1 MSAVSLPRVVKIE
14 ESVLGKNQE
23 TANGNRR
30 LFRESGVLAVNMM
43 SSPGSGKTAL
53 LEALLSRVA
62 GRLPAA
68 VIAGD
73 CATDNDARR
82 LSGRGAEIVQVM
94 TGGYCHL
101 DAEMISRALANI
113 DLAQTRLLFIEN
125 VGNLVCPAGF
135 DLGEELKV
143 GVLSVT
149 EGEDKPLKY
158 PSLFARVDAVIINKI
173 DIAQAAGWDRDT
185 ALEALRTAAPGAT
198 LFEVSARTGA
208 GLDALLTWLE
218 AHLPASAGVES

>member
-1 MSAVSLPRVVKIE
+1 
-14 ESVLGKNQE
+14 
-23 TANGNRR
+23 
-30 LFRESGVLAVNMM
+30 VLAVNVM

-53 LEALLSRVA
+53 LEALLSRVE
-62 GRLPAA
+62 GRLRAA

-82 LSGRGAEIVQVM
+82 LGGRGAEIVQIV

-101 DAEMISRALANI
+101 DAEMISQALAQI
-113 DLAQTRLLFIEN
+113 DLDSTRLLFIEN

-135 DLGEELKV
+135 DLGEELKI

-158 PSLFARVDAVIINKI
+158 PSLFARVHAVIVNKI
-173 DIAQAAGWDRDT
+173 DIAEAVGWDRDK
-185 ALEALRTAAPGAT
+185 ALEVIKTAAPSARV
-198 LFEVSARTGA
+198 FEVSARTGA
-208 GLDALLTWLE
+208 GLSDLLSWLE
-218 AHLPASAGVES
+218 SQLPAPASTES